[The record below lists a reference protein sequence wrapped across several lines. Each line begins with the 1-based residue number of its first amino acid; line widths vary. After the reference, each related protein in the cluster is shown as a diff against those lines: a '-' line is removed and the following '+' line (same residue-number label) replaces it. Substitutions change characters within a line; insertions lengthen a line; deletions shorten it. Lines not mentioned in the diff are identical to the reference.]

1 MMKKR
6 ITIIDYGMGNLR
18 SVEKAFKYL
27 GYEVNVCYEKEEILL
42 AEKIVLPGVGAFQ
55 KAIENIKNL
64 DLYHVIKQK
73 IIDKTPFLGICLGY
87 QLLYE
92 FSEEGNE
99 KGLNLLKGSVIK
111 FKENNK
117 FKVPHMGWNKIL
129 VNERSRLLKGLSG
142 NYFYFVHSYYVNNSN
157 KDIVS
162 STSYHGLGFDSS
174 IEYENIYAT
183 QFHPEKSGDVGLE
196 ILDRFGG
203 L

>member
-1 MMKKR
+1 MKKR